1 MAFGAFQEG
10 DLGLARVEGDTGVD
24 HRVADFD
31 DLSVQSSF
39 YVVGAGGEGVRLTE
53 TGPYARRTVPE
64 WLQGSSERGGAL
76 VTKVMLS
83 AANGGLNGEAGTEEQ
98 ERQEREWSVDGL
110 GGIHEVELTRDVGD
124 VHDDHRE
131 TQGNTEA
138 RSQRKEPGGEP
149 LDAGAV

>member
-1 MAFGAFQEG
+1 LGFCAFLGG
-10 DLGLARVEGDTGVD
+10 YLGLARVEGDTGVD
-24 HRVADFD
+24 HRVAYFD

-83 AANGGLNGEAGTEEQ
+83 AANGGVKGEAGTEEQ
-98 ERQEREWSVDGL
+98 ERQEREWCVDGL

-124 VHDDHRE
+124 VHDDHQIGRASCRDRGE
-131 TQGNTEA
+131 T
-138 RSQRKEPGGEP
+138 
-149 LDAGAV
+149 

>member
-76 VTKVMLS
+76 VTKAVLAPPPRTS
-83 AANGGLNGEAGTEEQ
+83 VRAVRAAPSLAMRLRPRP
-98 ERQEREWSVDGL
+98 ERLRAARLAPRLRRCPRKASRL
-110 GGIHEVELTRDVGD
+110 GGRLRNAP
-124 VHDDHRE
+124 R
-131 TQGNTEA
+131 
-138 RSQRKEPGGEP
+138 P
-149 LDAGAV
+149 